1 MVEIVVDE
9 GGVDKRVGGVYR
21 RGTAS
26 PLFWR
31 LAKIRGP
38 VNFPRGEGLFN
49 AGIAGRPSDMNEND
63 ERGVARFTL
72 RRVRSSTAKTA
83 RRWSRL
89 QGAIRLDIYIYIFG
103 GISLFAPAAY
113 IFLALFRFP
122 ACSRHR
128 EPWTRKILNRGEGV
142 AIFSFFFSSKREM
155 KLDIEKNC
163 LKVGGKR
170 LK

>member
-1 MVEIVVDE
+1 MREGWVSGWVAFIGAERRVHFFGGWPKFGGPWIFPVARVYLTRGSPAGHPIWMKTMSGASRVSRSVGCEARPRKRHVD
-9 GGVDKRVGGVYR
+9 
-21 RGTAS
+21 
-26 PLFWR
+26 
-31 LAKIRGP
+31 GP
-38 VNFPRGEGLFN
+38 VYKAPYG
-49 AGIAGRPSDMNEND
+49 S
-63 ERGVARFTL
+63 
-72 RRVRSSTAKTA
+72 
-83 RRWSRL
+83 
-89 QGAIRLDIYIYIFG
+89 IYIYIFG

-155 KLDIEKNC
+155 KLDIEKNF

>member
-1 MVEIVVDE
+1 MREGRVSGWVAFIGAERRVHFFGGWPKFGGPWIFPVARVYLTRGSPAGHPIWMKTMSGASRVSRSVGCEARPRKRHVD
-9 GGVDKRVGGVYR
+9 
-21 RGTAS
+21 
-26 PLFWR
+26 
-31 LAKIRGP
+31 GP
-38 VNFPRGEGLFN
+38 VYKAPYG
-49 AGIAGRPSDMNEND
+49 S
-63 ERGVARFTL
+63 
-72 RRVRSSTAKTA
+72 
-83 RRWSRL
+83 
-89 QGAIRLDIYIYIFG
+89 IYIYIFG
-103 GISLFAPAAY
+103 GISRFAPAAY

>member
-1 MVEIVVDE
+1 MREEWISGWVAFIGAERRVHFFGGWPKFGGPWIFPVARVYLTRGSPAGHPIWMKTMSGASRVSRSVGCEARPRKRHVD
-9 GGVDKRVGGVYR
+9 
-21 RGTAS
+21 
-26 PLFWR
+26 
-31 LAKIRGP
+31 GP
-38 VNFPRGEGLFN
+38 VYKAPYG
-49 AGIAGRPSDMNEND
+49 S
-63 ERGVARFTL
+63 
-72 RRVRSSTAKTA
+72 
-83 RRWSRL
+83 
-89 QGAIRLDIYIYIFG
+89 IYIYIFG

>member
-9 GGVDKRVGGVYR
+9 GGAGKRVGGVYR
-21 RGTAS
+21 RGTTS

-49 AGIAGRPSDMNEND
+49 AGIAGRPIWMKTMSGASRVSRSVGCE
-63 ERGVARFTL
+63 ARP
-72 RRVRSSTAKTA
+72 RKRHVDGPVYKAPYGS
-83 RRWSRL
+83 
-89 QGAIRLDIYIYIFG
+89 IYIYIFG
-103 GISLFAPAAY
+103 GISRFAPAAY

-155 KLDIEKNC
+155 KLDIEKNF

>member
-1 MVEIVVDE
+1 MREGRVSGWVAFIGAERRVHFFGGWPKFGGPWIFPVARVYLTRGSPAGHPIWMKTMSGASRVSRSVGCEARPRKRHVD
-9 GGVDKRVGGVYR
+9 
-21 RGTAS
+21 
-26 PLFWR
+26 
-31 LAKIRGP
+31 GP
-38 VNFPRGEGLFN
+38 VYKAPYG
-49 AGIAGRPSDMNEND
+49 S
-63 ERGVARFTL
+63 
-72 RRVRSSTAKTA
+72 
-83 RRWSRL
+83 
-89 QGAIRLDIYIYIFG
+89 IYIYIFG

-155 KLDIEKNC
+155 KLDIEKNF

>member
-1 MVEIVVDE
+1 MREGRVSGWVAFIGAERRVHFFGGWPKFGGPWIFPVARVYLTRGSPAGHPIWMKTMSGASRVSRSVGCEARPRKRHVD
-9 GGVDKRVGGVYR
+9 
-21 RGTAS
+21 
-26 PLFWR
+26 
-31 LAKIRGP
+31 GP
-38 VNFPRGEGLFN
+38 VYKAPYG
-49 AGIAGRPSDMNEND
+49 S
-63 ERGVARFTL
+63 
-72 RRVRSSTAKTA
+72 
-83 RRWSRL
+83 
-89 QGAIRLDIYIYIFG
+89 IYIYIFG

>member
-1 MVEIVVDE
+1 MREGWVSGWVAFIGAERRVHFFGGWPKFGGPWIFPVARVYLTRGSPAGHPIWMKTMSGASRVSRSVGCEARPRKRHVD
-9 GGVDKRVGGVYR
+9 
-21 RGTAS
+21 
-26 PLFWR
+26 
-31 LAKIRGP
+31 GP
-38 VNFPRGEGLFN
+38 VYKAPYG
-49 AGIAGRPSDMNEND
+49 S
-63 ERGVARFTL
+63 
-72 RRVRSSTAKTA
+72 
-83 RRWSRL
+83 
-89 QGAIRLDIYIYIFG
+89 IYIYIFG
-103 GISLFAPAAY
+103 GISRFAPAAY
-113 IFLALFRFP
+113 IFLALFRFLA

>member
-1 MVEIVVDE
+1 MRE
-9 GGVDKRVGGVYR
+9 GRVSGWVAFIGAERRVHFFGGWPKFGGPWIFPVARVYLT
-21 RGTAS
+21 RGS
-26 PLFWR
+26 L
-31 LAKIRGP
+31 
-38 VNFPRGEGLFN
+38 
-49 AGIAGRPSDMNEND
+49 AGRYEWKRWAGRRAFHAPSGAKLDREN
-63 ERGVARFTL
+63 GTSMVPFT
-72 RRVRSSTAKTA
+72 RRHTA
-83 RRWSRL
+83 R
-89 QGAIRLDIYIYIFG
+89 YIYIFG
-103 GISLFAPAAY
+103 GISRFAPAAY

>member
-1 MVEIVVDE
+1 MREGRVSGWVAFIGAERRVHFFGGWPKFGGPWIFPVARVYLTRGSPAGHPIWMKTMSGASRVSRSVGCEARPRKRHVD
-9 GGVDKRVGGVYR
+9 
-21 RGTAS
+21 
-26 PLFWR
+26 
-31 LAKIRGP
+31 GP
-38 VNFPRGEGLFN
+38 VYKAPYG
-49 AGIAGRPSDMNEND
+49 S
-63 ERGVARFTL
+63 
-72 RRVRSSTAKTA
+72 
-83 RRWSRL
+83 
-89 QGAIRLDIYIYIFG
+89 IYIYIFG

-113 IFLALFRFP
+113 IFLALFRFLA

>member
-1 MVEIVVDE
+1 MREGRVSGWVVFIGAE
-9 GGVDKRVGGVYR
+9 RRVHFFGGWPKFGGPWIFPVARVYLTRGSPAGHPIWMKTMSGASRVSRSVGCEARPRKRHVD
-21 RGTAS
+21 
-26 PLFWR
+26 
-31 LAKIRGP
+31 GP
-38 VNFPRGEGLFN
+38 VYKAPYG
-49 AGIAGRPSDMNEND
+49 S
-63 ERGVARFTL
+63 
-72 RRVRSSTAKTA
+72 
-83 RRWSRL
+83 
-89 QGAIRLDIYIYIFG
+89 IYIYIFG

>member
-1 MVEIVVDE
+1 MRE
-9 GGVDKRVGGVYR
+9 GRVSGWVAFIGAERRVHFFGGWPKFGGPWIFPVARVYLT
-21 RGTAS
+21 RGS
-26 PLFWR
+26 
-31 LAKIRGP
+31 
-38 VNFPRGEGLFN
+38 
-49 AGIAGRPSDMNEND
+49 GRPSDMNEND

-89 QGAIRLDIYIYIFG
+89 QGAIRLDIYIFG

-113 IFLALFRFP
+113 IFLALFRFLA

>member
-9 GGVDKRVGGVYR
+9 GGAGKRVGGVYR
-21 RGTAS
+21 RGTTS

-89 QGAIRLDIYIYIFG
+89 QGAIRLDIYIY
-103 GISLFAPAAY
+103 LVE
-113 IFLALFRFP
+113 FLALRRLRIFFSRYFGFRLARDTVNREHAKFLIGEKVWRFFP
-122 ACSRHR
+122 
-128 EPWTRKILNRGEGV
+128 
-142 AIFSFFFSSKREM
+142 FFFLRRE
-155 KLDIEKNC
+155 K
-163 LKVGGKR
+163 
-170 LK
+170 

>member
-1 MVEIVVDE
+1 MREGRVSGWVAFIGAERRVHFFGGWPKFGGPWIFPVARVYLTRGSPAGHPIWMKTMSGASRVSRSVGCEARPRKRHVD
-9 GGVDKRVGGVYR
+9 
-21 RGTAS
+21 
-26 PLFWR
+26 
-31 LAKIRGP
+31 GP
-38 VNFPRGEGLFN
+38 VYKAPYG
-49 AGIAGRPSDMNEND
+49 S
-63 ERGVARFTL
+63 
-72 RRVRSSTAKTA
+72 
-83 RRWSRL
+83 
-89 QGAIRLDIYIYIFG
+89 IYIYIFG
-103 GISLFAPAAY
+103 GISRFAPAAY

-155 KLDIEKNC
+155 KLDIEKNF

>member
-1 MVEIVVDE
+1 MREGWVSGWVAFIGAERRVHFFGGWPKFGGPWIFPVARVYLTRGSPAGHPIWMKTMSGASRVSRSVGCEARPRKRHVD
-9 GGVDKRVGGVYR
+9 
-21 RGTAS
+21 
-26 PLFWR
+26 
-31 LAKIRGP
+31 GP
-38 VNFPRGEGLFN
+38 VYKAPYG
-49 AGIAGRPSDMNEND
+49 S
-63 ERGVARFTL
+63 
-72 RRVRSSTAKTA
+72 
-83 RRWSRL
+83 
-89 QGAIRLDIYIYIFG
+89 IYIYIFG

>member
-1 MVEIVVDE
+1 MRE
-9 GGVDKRVGGVYR
+9 GRVSGWVAFIGAERRVHFFGGWPKFGGPWIFPVARVYLT
-21 RGTAS
+21 RGS
-26 PLFWR
+26 P
-31 LAKIRGP
+31 
-38 VNFPRGEGLFN
+38 
-49 AGIAGRPSDMNEND
+49 AGRPIWMKTMSGASRVSRSVGCE
-63 ERGVARFTL
+63 ARP
-72 RRVRSSTAKTA
+72 RKRHVDGPVYKAPYGS
-83 RRWSRL
+83 
-89 QGAIRLDIYIYIFG
+89 IYIYIFG
-103 GISLFAPAAY
+103 GISRFAPAAY

-155 KLDIEKNC
+155 KLDIEKNF